1 MKIKAARYRGLAQGS
16 STAHTH
22 KDTDKDMV
30 HKHTEAQG
38 AQRQSAVPSEVRV
51 GRVHC
56 MPAAAQRWDYRSRQT
71 PDSHCTRGAAPSTHL
86 RAACDSAKYRHPTCR
101 ERRVRRE
108 R

>member
-56 MPAAAQRWDYRSRQT
+56 MLAAAQRWDYRSRQT

-101 ERRVRRE
+101 KRRVRRE